1 MENTLVHVPH
11 SSLFI
16 PDEYRKTALI
26 SQEELE
32 EENRL
37 FLDLMIHIMT
47 VPTEA
52 AVTQTETTAMTAEM
66 IFST

>member
-1 MENTLVHVPH
+1 MENTLIHVPH

-32 EENRL
+32 EKNRP

-47 VPTEA
+47 AQTEA

>member
-1 MENTLVHVPH
+1 MENTLIHVPH
-11 SSLFI
+11 SSLLI

-32 EENRL
+32 EKNRP

-47 VPTEA
+47 APTAAAATPTE
-52 AVTQTETTAMTAEM
+52 TSAMTAEM